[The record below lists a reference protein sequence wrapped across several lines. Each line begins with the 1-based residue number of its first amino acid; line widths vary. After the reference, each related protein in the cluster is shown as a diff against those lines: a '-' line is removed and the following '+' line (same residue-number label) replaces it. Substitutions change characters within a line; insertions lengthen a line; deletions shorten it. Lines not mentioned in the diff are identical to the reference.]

1 MKSTKFVLQNWYEF
15 KAEYE
20 KQHDRK
26 WNGNKNCY
34 CNFCGNNCIEYF
46 DIRPHGLEDSVMCIK
61 CAEQIKNAI

>member
-1 MKSTKFVLQNWYEF
+1 MKLPKFVLQNWHQF

-34 CNFCGNNCIEYF
+34 CNFCSNNCIEYF
-46 DIRPHGLEDSVMCIK
+46 DIQPHGLEASVMCIK